1 MMIHQS
7 KLFNSGERN
16 MYSNYTKSPTMIDT
30 TLLIFNKYN
39 SKSKTNQS
47 NNFIE
52 LKSVKKEN
60 KMRKTPITVKIKLL
74 RKNAKI
80 PQYGSECAAACDLY
94 AAIDDTL
101 KLNPQSTTL
110 IPTGISI
117 EMPKGY
123 AAYVM
128 PRSGISLKMPL
139 RIANTPGLIDEDYR
153 GEIKVILDNI
163 GGGIATIEPGMKL
176 AQLMFVPYVQAKFKE
191 VNELSDTKRGAGGF
205 GSTGTK

>member
-1 MMIHQS
+1 
-7 KLFNSGERN
+7 
-16 MYSNYTKSPTMIDT
+16 MYSTVTRNPSLLDT
-30 TLLIFNKYN
+30 TGLAFIKR
-39 SKSKTNQS
+39 KPKTNLFS
-47 NNFIE
+47 NLF
-52 LKSVKKEN
+52 KPKPKKEK
-60 KMRKTPITVKIKLL
+60 KMNEGPINVKIKLL

-94 AAIDDTL
+94 AAVDEDL

-153 GEIKVILDNI
+153 GEIKVIVDNI

-191 VNELSDTKRGAGGF
+191 VDELSDTKRGTGGF

>member
-1 MMIHQS
+1 
-7 KLFNSGERN
+7 
-16 MYSNYTKSPTMIDT
+16 MYSTIIRNVSLLDT
-30 TLLIFNKYN
+30 TPLAFIK
-39 SKSKTNQS
+39 KPEKKTNLV
-47 NNFIE
+47 NNLFK
-52 LKSVKKEN
+52 LKLKTKKEK
-60 KMRKTPITVKIKLL
+60 KMNEGPINVKIKLL

-191 VNELSDTKRGAGGF
+191 VNELSDTKRGTGGF